1 MSRLSATLAALLVL
15 AISSP
20 FYQPIFTVTM
30 LSMTQSLKMNSGGNR
45 RQFTY
50 IDNACS
56 FCSSDQMR
64 SRSEMSGS
72 VILLSNLICGI
83 ELAV

>member
-1 MSRLSATLAALLVL
+1 MAASLVL

-20 FYQPIFTVTM
+20 FYQPIFTVTI
-30 LSMTQSLKMNSGGNR
+30 LSMTQSLKMSRGVNG

-50 IDNACS
+50 IDDACS